1 MSKTVGRV
9 GTLDVPATACETLD
23 VLSEEIHKS
32 CDCPVNMLQVT
43 ALLEAGGITDTI
55 AQRRYGFTDV
65 FALAEAVVTRLP
77 QLSQPVPGSN
87 VLPVPEDPRWETV
100 TDYLRGPMALLP
112 MVLLS
117 LIIMVYQGFG
127 QWQIG
132 QVLTLS
138 MSMMGSLLVT
148 SGFVQAASRKG
159 SSYLSQGYVQAAGRT
174 IGLVMAAAL
183 LTVLI
188 TVALFIVITLTL
200 AWLPISDIILMA
212 VAYVTL
218 SCLWLAAPVLAMLNQ
233 MHWFGIGL
241 GIGAGLS
248 YAGLQGLVHFG
259 LPRGTVML
267 IATGLGLAGALGVM
281 LLVIRHAL
289 AREAATST
297 VSDHRVVLAP
307 WPQLFVNLFPY
318 FVYGVLYVLFILSGH
333 VAGWVGVLP
342 GGVERMQA
350 FATTEMG
357 LTVALGGYI
366 LASGVAERTMR
377 RFWRR
382 VKTYQLQ
389 TPQASSGSFSQIM
402 HDFYL
407 KERNHFVMILLLSS
421 VFILT
426 GVLVT
431 IWITERAGMI
441 VLPWTSATTTVLVLG
456 LLGYGLM
463 ALGVFNCMF
472 MITLSRPWQAVSVII
487 LGILAT
493 LGGGMGISK
502 LLPYQYSATGM
513 VIGGLVFIYA
523 TYLRLQNILT
533 HADYFYYASF

>member
-1 MSKTVGRV
+1 MSKIVERV
-9 GTLDVPATACETLD
+9 EILNVPATACGTLD
-23 VLSEEIHKS
+23 VLIEEIHKS
-32 CDCPVNMLQVT
+32 CDYPVNMLQVT
-43 ALLEAGGITDTI
+43 ALLESGGITDAI
-55 AQRRYGFTDV
+55 AKRRYGFADV
-65 FALAEAVVTRLP
+65 FALAEVIAQRLP
-77 QLSQPVPGSN
+77 RPSKPAPGLN
-87 VLPVPEDPRWETV
+87 APPMPEDPRWETV
-100 TDYLRGPMALLP
+100 TDYLRGPLALLP

-174 IGLVMAAAL
+174 IGLIMAVAL
-183 LTVLI
+183 LTVLM
-188 TVALFIVITLTL
+188 TVALFIVITLKL
-200 AWLPISDIILMA
+200 AWLPVPDIILMA

-218 SCLWLAAPVLAMLNQ
+218 SCLWLAAPVLAVLNQ
-233 MHWFGIGL
+233 MHWFGVGL
-241 GIGAGLS
+241 GLGVGLS
-248 YAGLQGLVHFG
+248 YAGLRGLVRFG

-267 IATGLGLAGALGVM
+267 SATGLGLAGALGVM
-281 LLVIRHAL
+281 LLAIRYAL
-289 AREAATST
+289 ARAAAASK

-318 FVYGVLYVLFILSGH
+318 FVYGVLYVSFILSGH
-333 VAGWVGVLP
+333 VAGWVGHIP
-342 GGVERMQA
+342 GGMERMQA

-366 LASGVAERTMR
+366 LAGGVAERTMR

-389 TPQASSGSFSQIM
+389 TPQASSDSFGQIM

-407 KERNHFVMILLLSS
+407 KERNHFIMILLLSS
-421 VFILT
+421 LLILIGMLT
-426 GVLVT
+426 T
-431 IWITERAGMI
+431 IRITERAGMI
-441 VLPWTSATTTVLVLG
+441 ALPWTSETTTVLVLG
-456 LLGYGLM
+456 LLGYGLV
-463 ALGVFNCMF
+463 ALGIFNCMF
-472 MITLSRPWQAVSVII
+472 MITLSRPWQAISVIG

-493 LGGGMGISK
+493 LGGGIGISK
-502 LLPYQYSATGM
+502 LLSYQYGAAG
-513 VIGGLVFIYA
+513 VVVGGLVFIYA